1 MRQVATLAIAL
12 FLSKEQ
18 YGTLAFFLKI
28 MSISDKELKQI
39 AYLARIGI
47 EQDDFQSLRG
57 KLSDI
62 LNMVNELN
70 KIDTE
75 NVSPM
80 SHPLDIS
87 QPLREDEVT
96 EKNQRESL
104 QEGSPHTKAGLFLV
118 PKVIDKEE

>member
-1 MRQVATLAIAL
+1 
-12 FLSKEQ
+12 
-18 YGTLAFFLKI
+18 
-28 MSISDKELKQI
+28 MSISDEELEQI

-47 EQDDFQSLRG
+47 EKDSIQSIKE
-57 KLSDI
+57 KLSNI

-70 KIDTE
+70 KTDTE

-87 QPLREDEVT
+87 QPLRKDKVT
-96 EKNQRESL
+96 EENQRESL

-118 PKVIDKEE
+118 PKVIDKED